1 MMHRCS
7 AGGRAGAGGSARR
20 RNLRAW
26 AQLLAV
32 ACLAFPGHFVRAE
45 GEPAVKVTIVDRE
58 SLMLGGSQNGA
69 APNETTEAAKPAR
82 TGPPQLFSPE
92 WEKMYSSARI
102 GCHLGRKRYVWR
114 PCGFGSNIVRE
125 WVWGLLFSFVRDAL
139 LVASVS
145 LPRTLCVTGKVST

>member
-20 RNLRAW
+20 RNCLRAW

-32 ACLAFPGHFVRAE
+32 VCLAFPGHFVRAE
-45 GEPAVKVTIVDRE
+45 GEPALTVTIVDRE
-58 SLMLGGSQNGA
+58 SLMRGGSQNGA
-69 APNETTEAAKPAR
+69 ARNEATAVAAKPAG
-82 TGPPQLFSPE
+82 TGPPLLFSPE
-92 WEKMYSSARI
+92 WEKAYSSSRT

-125 WVWGLLFSFVRDAL
+125 WVSGACCFLSSKTSFL
-139 LVASVS
+139 YS
-145 LPRTLCVTGKVST
+145 